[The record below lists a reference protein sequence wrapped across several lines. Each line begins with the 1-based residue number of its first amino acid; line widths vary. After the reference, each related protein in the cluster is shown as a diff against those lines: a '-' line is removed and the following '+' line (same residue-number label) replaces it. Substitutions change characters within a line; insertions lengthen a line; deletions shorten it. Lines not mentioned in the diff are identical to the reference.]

1 MYSTIANHK
10 RAVSVACF
18 AFAAAMALAA
28 PSELGFS
35 RSVTPGL
42 VKHLQ
47 ERFGGGVRQ
56 RLESWKAT
64 VQGAA
69 GRLERARGTAGERE
83 LLRLV
88 NDFFN
93 RLPPVTDIALWG
105 VEEYWATP
113 AESLA
118 INGADCEDYAFSK
131 YFTLKELGVPV
142 ARLRLVYARNTKMR
156 EAHMVLAYYPD
167 PGADPLILDILE
179 DDIRVASERPDLIP
193 VYTFNDDDLQFLQQ
207 GAPPLLLD
215 ATSHRKWR
223 DLLKRLRRELSY

>member
-1 MYSTIANHK
+1 MAW
-10 RAVSVACF
+10 
-18 AFAAAMALAA
+18 AA
-28 PSELGFS
+28 SKEVGFS

-47 ERFGGGVRQ
+47 GRFGEGVRERLLEWNTLVQ
-56 RLESWKAT
+56 RL
-64 VQGAA
+64 AA
-69 GRLERARGTAGERE
+69 RLERSRATAGERE
-83 LLRLV
+83 ALRLV

-93 RLPPVTDIALWG
+93 RVPSRTDRELWG

-113 AESLA
+113 AETLA

-142 ARLRLVYARNTKMR
+142 ARLRLVYARNTKIS

-167 PGADPLILDILE
+167 PNADPLILDILE
-179 DDIRVASERPDLIP
+179 NDIRAASDRPDLIP

-207 GAPPLLLD
+207 GAPPLILESS
-215 ATSHRKWR
+215 SHRKWR
-223 DLLKRLRRELSY
+223 DLLKRLQRELSY